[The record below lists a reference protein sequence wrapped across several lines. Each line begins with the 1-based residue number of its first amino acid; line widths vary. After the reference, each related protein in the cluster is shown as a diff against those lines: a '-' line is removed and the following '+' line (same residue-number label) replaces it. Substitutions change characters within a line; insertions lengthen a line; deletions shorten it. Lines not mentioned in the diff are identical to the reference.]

1 MAKGKFQ
8 PFEKSP
14 ADKDKGVKEGSKAD
28 LKRDAKEKKGWP
40 PKKGKK

>member
-8 PFEKSP
+8 PFPP
-14 ADKDKGVKEGSKAD
+14 AKGDGDKDDKGSK
-28 LKRDAKEKKGWP
+28 KGAKKDKGWP